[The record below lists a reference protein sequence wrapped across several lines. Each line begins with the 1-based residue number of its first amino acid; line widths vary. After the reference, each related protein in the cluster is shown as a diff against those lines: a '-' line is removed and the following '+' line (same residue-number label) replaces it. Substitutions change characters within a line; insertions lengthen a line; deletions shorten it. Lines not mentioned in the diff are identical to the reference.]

1 MASSE
6 SVFAKIPQSEYLH
19 ETKHFFVVFDGYPVS
34 PGHCLIV
41 SKAMRADFF
50 DLSQEER
57 IELTETILSVRS
69 LIDAKYAPG
78 GYNLG
83 MNCGRVA
90 GQTVMHFHCHVIPR
104 YGGDMAEP
112 AGGVRHCVSGK
123 GYYQPK

>member
-50 DLSQEER
+50 DLSQGLVSR
-57 IELTETILSVRS
+57 ICGSELARVSRQADDIVR
-69 LIDAKYAPG
+69 
-78 GYNLG
+78 
-83 MNCGRVA
+83 
-90 GQTVMHFHCHVIPR
+90 
-104 YGGDMAEP
+104 
-112 AGGVRHCVSGK
+112 
-123 GYYQPK
+123 